1 MKRDLLTI
9 GMIIAVAMMITAC
22 GKGESQNVENVKNG
36 KASCEVLKIAYVE
49 VDSINSQYEY
59 CKEYTEILK
68 KKSETIQSTLNT
80 KAIALQKQLAD
91 FQSKMQ
97 NGTIRS
103 EEEANKQQTVLQQKQ
118 MQLQELQQSLAEEFE
133 KEQNKFNADLR
144 DSLQNFL
151 KSYNKTHG
159 YTYIISKAGDN
170 ILWAEKKYDITKDV
184 ISGLNKRYKGKKK

>member
-1 MKRDLLTI
+1 MKRNLLTI

-22 GKGESQNVENVKNG
+22 GKGESQNVENVKSG

-68 KKSETIQSTLNT
+68 RKSETIQSTLNT

-103 EEEANKQQTVLQQKQ
+103 EEEANKQQTILQQKQ

>member
-1 MKRDLLTI
+1 MKRNLLTI

>member
-1 MKRDLLTI
+1 MKRNLLTI

-103 EEEANKQQTVLQQKQ
+103 EEEANKQQTILQQKQ

>member
-1 MKRDLLTI
+1 MIRNLLTI

-22 GKGESQNVENVKNG
+22 GKGESQNVESVKNG

-103 EEEANKQQTVLQQKQ
+103 EEEANKQQTILQQKQ

>member
-1 MKRDLLTI
+1 MKRNLLTI

-22 GKGESQNVENVKNG
+22 GKGESQNVENVKSG

-103 EEEANKQQTVLQQKQ
+103 EEEANKQQTILQQKQ

>member
-1 MKRDLLTI
+1 MKRNLLTI

-22 GKGESQNVENVKNG
+22 GKGESQNVENVKSG